1 MAFLNDDIRKQIT
14 EIFEPMKKNVNIAV
28 FVQESDCESCEDTKG
43 YMEEMAEL
51 SDKLTLTVYDMN
63 ADAEKAAELNV
74 EYTPAIV
81 LLDENNKDLGIKY
94 YGIPAGHEINSF
106 ITGVLEVSGA
116 GEELP
121 AELIARIEGIDKPVN
136 IKVFVTLSCPHCPGA
151 VAKAHKIAL
160 LNPLVNAEMVEANTF
175 GELSN
180 KFNVSGVPKIIFN
193 DGADLVGNQPL
204 EEFLSTIESL

>member
-14 EIFEPMKKNVNIAV
+14 EIFAPMEKEVKIVL
-28 FVQESDCESCEDTKG
+28 FTEETGCESCEDTKG

-51 SDKLTLTVYDMN
+51 SDKLSLEVL
-63 ADAEKAAELNV
+63 DAQKEAERAKELKV
-74 EYTPAIV
+74 EMVPAIV
-81 LLDENNKDLGIKY
+81 LLDEAGKDLGVKY

-121 AELIARIEGIDKPVN
+121 GEIIERIEKINTPVN

-151 VAKAHKIAL
+151 VAKAHKIAM

-193 DGADLVGNQPL
+193 EGPDLVGNQPL
-204 EEFLSTIESL
+204 EEFLKTIEAL